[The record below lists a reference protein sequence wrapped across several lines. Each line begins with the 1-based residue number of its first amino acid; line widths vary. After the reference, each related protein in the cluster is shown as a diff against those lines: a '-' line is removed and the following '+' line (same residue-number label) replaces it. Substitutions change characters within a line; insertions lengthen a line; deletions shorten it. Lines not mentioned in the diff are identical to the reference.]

1 MGLTWCVIIAKQSTN
16 CKGKLLGNRSLEEH
30 IVVELEHEYIE
41 ELIAPVYFPSKEFH
55 NFPPRK
61 VALAQQTTGGHSHQ
75 LDSMR
80 FSRIVVRCGPGIFQA
95 SREEHSEERLLQ
107 ESWK

>member
-1 MGLTWCVIIAKQSTN
+1 MGLAWCVIIAKQSTN
-16 CKGKLLGNRSLEEH
+16 STGKLLGESL
-30 IVVELEHEYIE
+30 VRRAYSSELKHEYIE
-41 ELIAPVYFPSKEFH
+41 ELIALVYSPSKEFH

-61 VALAQQTTGGHSHQ
+61 VALTQQTTGDHSHQ

-80 FSRIVVRCGPGIFQA
+80 FSRIVVRCPPGMFQA
-95 SREEHSEERLLQ
+95 SREEHYEERLLQ